1 MNCFGTFGNNTC
13 LWLLIIL
20 LILCF
25 CGNGNLDGIFN
36 SFYTPLIIAAAYC
49 VIKKRS
55 YLIFNCFSSMCCT
68 ATMVLASLISPRA
81 IIFCTSCSG

>member
-25 CGNGNLDGIFN
+25 CGNGKADGILN
-36 SFYTPLIIAAAYC
+36 GCYTPLIIAAAYC
-49 VIKKRS
+49 VIKNGG
-55 YLIFNCFSSMCCT
+55 LCNI
-68 ATMVLASLISPRA
+68 L
-81 IIFCTSCSG
+81 SGCGCK

>member
-25 CGNGNLDGIFN
+25 CGNG
-36 SFYTPLIIAAAYC
+36 SCYTPLIIAAAYC
-49 VIKKRS
+49 VIKKGGLCNILS
-55 YLIFNCFSSMCCT
+55 GCCK
-68 ATMVLASLISPRA
+68 
-81 IIFCTSCSG
+81 

>member
-25 CGNGNLDGIFN
+25 CGNGALDSLFSN
-36 SFYTPLIIAAAYC
+36 CYTPLILAAAYC
-49 VIKKRS
+49 VIKKGGICNLFGS
-55 YLIFNCFSSMCCT
+55 GCGCCK
-68 ATMVLASLISPRA
+68 
-81 IIFCTSCSG
+81 